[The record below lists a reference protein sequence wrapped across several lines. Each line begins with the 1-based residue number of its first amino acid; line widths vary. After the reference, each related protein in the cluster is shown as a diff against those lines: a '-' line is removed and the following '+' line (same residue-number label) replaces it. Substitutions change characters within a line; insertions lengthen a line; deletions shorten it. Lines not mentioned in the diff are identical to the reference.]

1 MDITYKEIKEN
12 KDYILV
18 GVRFDLLLLAAELEE
33 LKIHFEIEK
42 IIFDMHHKLYEF
54 ERQEKKYIDYVAIRK
69 DSLIG
74 NYLITHTDGNHVIN
88 ESRYIDFKKV
98 TDAFNIATLEDNDKM
113 VDLLLPLF
121 KNRENGTFEELEKRY
136 SEELLNYIL
145 EHDSLKEYLNEM
157 DGIESSREKEYII
170 FENGEYS
177 KRVLKNKTK
186 KLKNTSLIN

>member
-1 MDITYKEIKEN
+1 MDITYNEIKEN

-18 GVRFDLLLLAAELEE
+18 GVRFELLTLALQFHE
-33 LKIHFEIEK
+33 LKIHPEIVK
-42 IIFDMHHKLYEF
+42 IIFDMHHKLFEF

-157 DGIESSREKEYII
+157 DGIESFREKEYII

-177 KRVLKNKTK
+177 KRVLKNKAK
-186 KLKNTSLIN
+186 VLKR

>member
-1 MDITYKEIKEN
+1 MDITYNEIKEN
-12 KDYILV
+12 SDYILV
-18 GVRFDLLLLAAELEE
+18 GVRFELLTLALKFHELE
-33 LKIHFEIEK
+33 IHPEIVK
-42 IIFDMHHKLYEF
+42 IIFDMHHKLFEF

-121 KNRENGTFEELEKRY
+121 KNRESGTFEELEKKY

-186 KLKNTSLIN
+186 QKN